1 MKKEDK
7 DLLVELV
14 NNLQE
19 ELDVMWDSIAD
30 VEQALD
36 KLDRAVNTEPDNK
49 RHDDMWDRLLM
60 LDQIISRNRP
70 DWVGKWEEEN
80 CEGGGKCPEDRSRL
94 ILDERGRL
102 AKSKGMFK
110 RWLRKIRK
118 RK

>member
-1 MKKEDK
+1 MKEDDK

-36 KLDRAVNTEPDNK
+36 KLDRAVNTEPDDK

-80 CEGGGKCPEDRSRL
+80 CEGGANAQKIEVDLFWTNAAGWPRAREGLRDGF
-94 ILDERGRL
+94 ER
-102 AKSKGMFK
+102 
-110 RWLRKIRK
+110 
-118 RK
+118 